1 MAARLTYSG
10 TPFYDQIM
18 KEGFKAG
25 KPTGGFSTR
34 LADYFQSGPKTFSSA
49 NKGVASLY
57 GRTIP
62 MLSSTSNL
70 RLPSGGI
77 PGKTL
82 GEALRNL
89 TGTRVG
95 TEVIQTPKQANKG
108 MDLARKAL
116 DRANRGVSSTAS
128 RLLGGEAVSGIGASQ
143 AGRSVLGRVL
153 GAALG
158 PAAGYAS
165 ALAAPNMYMASML
178 DGPNVRSGAADEYVG
193 MMGEAMPEEDYAGL
207 ADLLGMPEAS
217 QALDDEYYDFDELP
231 STRQASSPRAAGAEY
246 IPEEEKGLGEL
257 LRNLSGGAV
266 NFGKDLAGR
275 SIASQ
280 ALGGAG
286 GMIFG
291 PMGALAG
298 GIAGLFGGG
307 DMFNSNSLSQ
317 GNFDMRSP
325 EAQTYASSLYGPG
338 ELLSG
343 YNQFSAFGKG
353 AAGAIDTRMGNIMQ
367 TLQKQALEGKVSE
380 VLEQRQR
387 DLQAARDKI
396 TGTIRDASG
405 KITGGTGQG
414 TIDSGNTGGYGG
426 TGGEGP
432 SAVGSSGMLGGGV

>member
-34 LADYFQSGPKTFSSA
+34 LADYFQSGPKTFSSP

-62 MLSSTSNL
+62 MVSSASNL

-108 MDLARKAL
+108 MDIARKAL

-128 RLLGGEAVSGIGASQ
+128 RLLGGQTVSGIGASQ
-143 AGRSVLGRVL
+143 AGKNVLGRVL

-158 PAAGYAS
+158 PAATYAS

-178 DGPNVRSGAADEYVG
+178 DGPNVRSGAADQFAG
-193 MMGEAMPEEDYAGL
+193 MMGEAMIPEDYPAYSE
-207 ADLLGMPEAS
+207 LLGMPEAS
-217 QALDDEYYDFDELP
+217 QALDDEYYDFDKETNPYSELDDFEA
-231 STRQASSPRAAGAEY
+231 QNAGSF
-246 IPEEEKGLGEL
+246 IPEEEKGIFSLGDILADLGRKGVE
-257 LRNLSGGAV
+257 G
-266 NFGKDLAGR
+266 FKDVAGR

-280 ALGGAG
+280 ALSGAG
-286 GMIFG
+286 GMILG

-298 GIAGLFGGG
+298 GILGLTKGG
-307 DMFNSNSLSQ
+307 DMFNSPYI
-317 GNFDMRSP
+317 G
-325 EAQTYASSLYGPG
+325 A
-338 ELLSG
+338 
-343 YNQFSAFGKG
+343 G
-353 AAGAIDTRMGNIMQ
+353 AATMDEYGNMYSAEQLDKKNARGGYYTDPARASRRRDKGIINMIERRNKG
-367 TLQKQALEGKVSE
+367 LDYGKDRLAKELAKQAEE
-380 VLEQRQR
+380 T
-387 DLQAARDKI
+387 AARQSAA
-396 TGTIRDASG
+396 DAM
-405 KITGGTGQG
+405 Q
-414 TIDSGNTGGYGG
+414 DSNRANRTGGYQSSMRDD
-426 TGGEGP
+426 TGFMEGP
-432 SAVGSSGMLGGGV
+432 DTSKGESFSSVQGST